1 MIYKPPCNI
10 AKRDFSK
17 KYVFLAGTI
26 EMGKSEDWQSDIT
39 SFFTDRGWGVFN
51 PRRDDW
57 DSNWSQ
63 DFESPE
69 FQQQVNWE
77 LNALDKSDYILI
89 YFAPGTVSPIS
100 LYELG
105 KYSLSNKIS
114 VVCPDGFFRKGN
126 IEIGCFRDNIPF
138 FDDMAGFKSYFIHN
152 LQK

>member
-57 DSNWSQ
+57 DSNG
-63 DFESPE
+63 
-69 FQQQVNWE
+69 
-77 LNALDKSDYILI
+77 LRILRVQS
-89 YFAPGTVSPIS
+89 FN
-100 LYELG
+100 
-105 KYSLSNKIS
+105 NKL
-114 VVCPDGFFRKGN
+114 
-126 IEIGCFRDNIPF
+126 IG
-138 FDDMAGFKSYFIHN
+138 S
-152 LQK
+152 